1 MRIETERLII
11 RKIEEEDVEDLFK
24 IYSDDE
30 LTKYFVYGADKSLE
44 QTKIRVK
51 NIRFHWDKY
60 GFGDFILMHKENSKV
75 VGYGG
80 LHYKVDDGNVN
91 ISYVIDK
98 SIWRT
103 GLGKE
108 ACLALLY
115 YGFRI
120 LRLNEIVA
128 EIDPENTNSIK
139 LIEKCGFKLNKI
151 IEWRGFK
158 RLEYTMV
165 SSDFNDI
172 HEELLSN
179 INVINI

>member
-11 RKIEEEDVEDLFK
+11 RKIQEKDVEDLFK

-30 LTKYFVYGADKSLE
+30 LTKYFVSGADKSLE

-60 GFGDFILMHKENSKV
+60 GFGDFILMHKENSKI

-80 LHYKVDDGNVN
+80 LHYKIDGGNVN
-91 ISYVIDK
+91 VSYVIDK
-98 SIWRT
+98 SLWRT

-120 LRLNEIVA
+120 LGLNEIVA

-158 RLEYTMV
+158 RLEYTMI

-172 HEELLSN
+172 HEELFSS
-179 INVINI
+179 IKAINI